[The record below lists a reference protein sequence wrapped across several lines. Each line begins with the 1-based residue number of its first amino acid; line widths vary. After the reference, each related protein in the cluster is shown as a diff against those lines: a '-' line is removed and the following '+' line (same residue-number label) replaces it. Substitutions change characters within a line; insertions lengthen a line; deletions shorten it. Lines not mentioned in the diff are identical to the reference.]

1 MTSFYT
7 EKELESLGLK
17 SYGNNVLISRNTQ
30 FYTAEK
36 ITMGNN
42 VRVDDYCI
50 LSGEII
56 LGSHI
61 HIAPY
66 CVLYGA
72 HGIKLEDYTGLSAR
86 VTIYSAIDDF
96 NGDFLT
102 GSVHDD
108 SMRNLIKGN
117 VMLNKFVQIGAGCII
132 FPNLIIGEGSAIGS
146 MSLVNKSIDKW
157 GIYVGIPVKRLK
169 DRNRGL
175 LKFIEK

>member
-7 EKELESLGLK
+7 ELELKDLGLK

-30 FYTAEK
+30 LYSAEK
-36 ITMGNN
+36 ITIGNN
-42 VRVDDYCI
+42 VRIDDYCI
-50 LSGEII
+50 LSGDIT

-66 CVLYGA
+66 CVLYGS
-72 HGIKLEDYTGLSAR
+72 HGIELEDYTGLSAR
-86 VTIYSAIDDF
+86 VTVYSAIDDF

-102 GSVHDD
+102 GSVHDY
-108 SMRNLIKGN
+108 SMRNLIKGK
-117 VMLNKFVQIGAGCII
+117 VIFNKFVQIGAGCII

-157 GIYVGIPVKRLK
+157 GIYVGIPVRRLK
-169 DRNRGL
+169 NRSSGL
-175 LKFIEK
+175 LNFFEK